1 MEYRTFGKTGMRV
14 SEIGLGC
21 GPLGIDPD
29 ADYAP
34 LLSRALELGV
44 NFFDSADFY
53 NSYRSEEWLGKVL
66 SPRRDEVIFAT
77 KFGTIPGKGKDF
89 SVSHMRKSLEESLK
103 RLRMDYIDIYQLH
116 SPPRA
121 ILEDDELLAA
131 LHAVK
136 KAGKIRFYGISL
148 DGGEFGIAA
157 MDAWN
162 VDSIQIAFNLFHQGP
177 AERFF
182 AEAERRGVGVI
193 VKSPLDSGML
203 GGDLEPEKPRKLDDP
218 RDRWS
223 EEETK
228 RRQGL
233 FDEVKFL
240 AEGTGR
246 TWSEA
251 ALQFVLSFGAVSVA
265 IPGTTSVEH
274 VEENAAA
281 AGGRLSAEELARIQ
295 DLHGG
300 EFKDL
305 NLDW

>member
-21 GPLGIDPD
+21 GPLGIDPE
-29 ADYAP
+29 ADYEP

-53 NSYRSEEWLGKVL
+53 SSYRSEEWLGRIL
-66 SPRRDEVIFAT
+66 SPRRDEVILAT

-103 RLRMDYIDIYQLH
+103 RLRTDYIDIYQLH
-116 SPPRA
+116 SPPRG
-121 ILEDDELLAA
+121 ILQDDELLAA

-136 KAGKIRFYGISL
+136 KEGKIRFYGISL
-148 DGGEFGIAA
+148 DGGEFGIDAVE
-157 MDAWN
+157 AWN

-182 AEAERRGVGVI
+182 AEVERRGVGVI
-193 VKSPLDSGML
+193 GKSPLDSGML
-203 GGDLEPEKPRKLDDP
+203 GGDLEPGRPRKLDDP
-218 RDRWS
+218 RERWS

-228 RRQGL
+228 RRQSL

-240 AEGTGR
+240 AEGAGR
-246 TWSEA
+246 TWSQA
-251 ALQFVLSFGAVSVA
+251 ALQFVLSFDAVSVA

-274 VEENAAA
+274 LEENAAA
-281 AGGRLSAEELARIQ
+281 AGGRLSAAELARIK

-305 NLDW
+305 NLEW

>member
-21 GPLGIDPD
+21 GPLGIDRE

-44 NFFDSADFY
+44 SFFDSADFY
-53 NSYRSEEWLGKVL
+53 SSYRSEEWLGKVL
-66 SPRRDEVIFAT
+66 SPRRDEVILAT

-103 RLRMDYIDIYQLH
+103 RLRTDYIDIYQLH

-121 ILEDDELLAA
+121 VLQDDELLAA

-136 KAGKIRFYGISL
+136 KEGKIRFYGISL
-148 DGGEFGIAA
+148 DGGEFGIDAIE
-157 MDAWN
+157 AWN

-203 GGDLEPEKPRKLDDP
+203 GGDLDPGKPQKLDDA
-218 RDRWS
+218 RERWG
-223 EEETK
+223 EEETA
-228 RRQGL
+228 RRQRL
-233 FDEVKFL
+233 FEEVKFL

-246 TWSEA
+246 TWSQA

-274 VEENAAA
+274 VEENVAA
-281 AGGRLSAEELARIQ
+281 AGGRLSAEELQRIQ
-295 DLHGG
+295 NIHGG
-300 EFKDL
+300 EFAKL

>member
-1 MEYRTFGKTGMRV
+1 MEYRSFGKTGMQV

-21 GPLGIDPD
+21 GPLGIDRD

-53 NSYRSEEWLGKVL
+53 SSYRSEEWLGRIL
-66 SPRRDEVIFAT
+66 SPRRDEVILAT

-103 RLRMDYIDIYQLH
+103 RLRTDHIDIYQLH

-121 ILEDDELLAA
+121 ILQDDELLAA
-131 LHAVK
+131 LYAVK
-136 KAGKIRFYGISL
+136 DEGKIRFYGISL
-148 DGGEFGIAA
+148 DGGEFGI
-157 MDAWN
+157 DAIEAWK

-182 AEAERRGVGVI
+182 AEAKGRGVGVI

-203 GGDLEPEKPRKLDDP
+203 GGDLEPGRPRKLDDP

-251 ALQFVLSFGAVSVA
+251 ALQFVLSFGAVSAA

-274 VEENAAA
+274 LEENAAA

-295 DLHGG
+295 DL
-300 EFKDL
+300 
-305 NLDW
+305 

>member
-21 GPLGIDPD
+21 GPLGIDPE
-29 ADYAP
+29 ADYEP

-53 NSYRSEEWLGKVL
+53 SSYRSEEWLGRIL
-66 SPRRDEVIFAT
+66 SPRRDEVILAT

-103 RLRMDYIDIYQLH
+103 RLRTDYIDIYQLH
-116 SPPRA
+116 SPPRG
-121 ILEDDELLAA
+121 ILQDDELLAA

-136 KAGKIRFYGISL
+136 KEGKIRFYGISL
-148 DGGEFGIAA
+148 DGGEFGIDAVE
-157 MDAWN
+157 AWN

-203 GGDLEPEKPRKLDDP
+203 GGDLEPGRPRKLDDP
-218 RDRWS
+218 RERWS

-228 RRQGL
+228 RRQSL

-240 AEGTGR
+240 AEGAGR
-246 TWSEA
+246 TWSQA
-251 ALQFVLSFGAVSVA
+251 ALQFVLSFDAVSVA

-274 VEENAAA
+274 LEENAAA
-281 AGGRLSAEELARIQ
+281 AGGRLSAAELARIK

-305 NLDW
+305 NLEW

>member
-1 MEYRTFGKTGMRV
+1 MEYRSFGKTGMRV

-21 GPLGIDPD
+21 GPLGTDPD

-53 NSYRSEEWLGKVL
+53 SSYRSEEWLGRIL
-66 SPRRDEVIFAT
+66 SPRRDEVILAT

-103 RLRMDYIDIYQLH
+103 RLRTDHIDIYQLH

-121 ILEDDELLAA
+121 VLQDDELLAA

-136 KAGKIRFYGISL
+136 DEGKIRFYGISL
-148 DGGEFGIAA
+148 DGGEFGIEAIE
-157 MDAWN
+157 AWN

-203 GGDLEPEKPRKLDDP
+203 GGDLEPGKPRKLDDP

-251 ALQFVLSFGAVSVA
+251 ALQFVLSFGAVSAA

-274 VEENAAA
+274 LEENAAA

>member
-21 GPLGIDPD
+21 GPLGIDRD

-44 NFFDSADFY
+44 SFFDSADFY
-53 NSYRSEEWLGKVL
+53 SSYRSEEWLGKVL
-66 SPRRDEVIFAT
+66 SPRRDEVILAT

-89 SVSHMRKSLEESLK
+89 SVSHMRKSLEESLR
-103 RLRMDYIDIYQLH
+103 RLRTDYIDIYQLH
-116 SPPRA
+116 SPAPSV
-121 ILEDDELLAA
+121 LDDEELLAA
-131 LHAVK
+131 LQAVK
-136 KAGKIRFYGISL
+136 KEGKIRCYGLSTE
-148 DGGEFGIAA
+148 GGQRGI
-157 MDAWN
+157 DAIDRWG
-162 VDSIQIAFNLFHQGP
+162 VDSVQITFNLFHQDP

-182 AEAERRGVGVI
+182 AHAERKGVGVI
-193 VKSPLDSGML
+193 VKSPLDSGIL
-203 GGDLEPEKPRKLDDP
+203 GGDLDPGKPTKLDDA
-218 RDRWS
+218 RERWG

-240 AEGTGR
+240 AEGAGR
-246 TWSEA
+246 TWSQA

-274 VEENAAA
+274 LEENAAA
-281 AGGRLSAEELARIQ
+281 AGGRLSAAELQRIQ
-295 DLHGG
+295 NIHGG
-300 EFKDL
+300 EFTKL